1 MIPALARWN
10 GDHAMTK
17 DTTKEAAVAAEALL
31 LDDWFDA
38 IEDGVRAR
46 ARGFIETMLEEELS
60 EALSRPRYGRRKPGE
75 DEAAPSVVGV
85 RHGHRE
91 RTLTGTFGKTRIAVP
106 RARLTGEDGKT
117 REWRSGSLRAYQRRT
132 RAADALIAG
141 AYLAGTNTCRVRR
154 ALNAVFAGPV
164 GKDVVSRVW
173 RKTKGDWDAW
183 NARSLAEEPIVRLIL
198 DGTVAR
204 VRLDRRATSISLL
217 VALGVR
223 ADGQKM
229 LLAIKSRGGEGEAA
243 WRALLDDL
251 VRRGLRTPEL
261 VVIDGAPGLE
271 KALAAL
277 WPDMAVQRCTGH
289 KNRNLLAHAPQRLRG
304 RRSAAAAA
312 LRAPP
317 EAARAARHEEISND
331 YRDMI

>member
-1 MIPALARWN
+1 MIPAFARWN

-141 AYLAGTNTCRVRR
+141 AYLAGTNTRRVRR
-154 ALNAVFAGPV
+154 ALNAVFAGRSARTWSAAS
-164 GKDVVSRVW
+164 GAR
-173 RKTKGDWDAW
+173 RKAT
-183 NARSLAEEPIVRLIL
+183 
-198 DGTVAR
+198 GTPGMR
-204 VRLDRRATSISLL
+204 VRSP
-217 VALGVR
+217 
-223 ADGQKM
+223 
-229 LLAIKSRGGEGEAA
+229 KSRSCG
-243 WRALLDDL
+243 
-251 VRRGLRTPEL
+251 
-261 VVIDGAPGLE
+261 
-271 KALAAL
+271 
-277 WPDMAVQRCTGH
+277 
-289 KNRNLLAHAPQRLRG
+289 
-304 RRSAAAAA
+304 
-312 LRAPP
+312 
-317 EAARAARHEEISND
+317 
-331 YRDMI
+331 